1 MSGATSSPGKL
12 EPTILVVDDEESFV
26 TSLAH
31 ALKREGYRVLT
42 AGTGPTGLE
51 LALEEQPDVVLLDLM
66 LPGMPGLEVCR
77 AIRAVGGPDQP
88 GIIMVTAKSSD
99 VDAVVGLESGADDY
113 VAKPFNLSLLLAR
126 IRALL
131 RRNPHRRDQA
141 AAALAG
147 GPDFERLQLG
157 ELLVDE
163 GAYVA
168 SWAGRPLDLSPRLF
182 ALLLYLAR
190 RPGRVVTR
198 DDLLND
204 VWGYD
209 YAGQTR
215 TVDVHVH
222 WLRELLDAAGAS
234 SQLIQTVRG
243 VGYKLVPPGG

>member
-1 MSGATSSPGKL
+1 MSGTPSSPSKL

-42 AGTGPTGLE
+42 AGTGPAGLE
-51 LALEEQPDVVLLDLM
+51 LALGERPDVVLLDLM

-77 AIRAVGGPDQP
+77 AIRAGGGSKQP
-88 GIIMVTAKSSD
+88 GIIMVTAKTSD

-131 RRNPHRRDQA
+131 RRNLHRRDPA
-141 AAALAG
+141 AAAAEDA
-147 GPDFERLQLG
+147 PDHDRLQLG
-157 ELLVDE
+157 ELVVDE

-182 ALLLYLAR
+182 ALLLYMAR

-198 DDLLND
+198 DDLLNE

-222 WLRELLDAAGAS
+222 WLRELLEAAGAG
-234 SQLIQTVRG
+234 SQLIQTIRG